1 MFNFM
6 VANMEEQEQW
16 RDIKGYENLYQ
27 ISNFGRIK
35 SSERYDSM
43 GRKVTEKIRKQKL
56 NNRGYSQICLN
67 KNGNKKYFL
76 VHRLVAE
83 AFILNPNNLP
93 QVNHIDENN
102 HNNSASNLE
111 WCNNDY
117 NAHYGGRIERCA
129 IKHRK
134 PVETIINGKN
144 ILFKSHTEAEE
155 TLNLRRGAVSAS
167 IRDNKSVKGFYFKT
181 VIPEVE

>member
-1 MFNFM
+1 
-6 VANMEEQEQW
+6 MEEQEQW
-16 RDIKGYENLYQ
+16 KDIKGYENFYQ
-27 ISNFGRIK
+27 VSNFGRIK

-43 GRKVTEKIRKQKL
+43 GRQVTEKIRKQKL

-83 AFILNPNNLP
+83 VFILNPSNLP

-102 HNNSASNLE
+102 HNNYASNLE
-111 WCNNDY
+111 WCSNDY
-117 NAHYGGRIERCA
+117 NAHYGNRIERCG

-134 PVETIINGKN
+134 AVETIVNGKN

-155 TLNLRRGAVSAS
+155 TLNLYRGAVTAS
-167 IRDNKSVKGFYFKT
+167 IRDNKSIEGFYFKT
-181 VIPEVE
+181 VPEVR